1 MEAQGALDSLLGR
14 LSSILVDEAR
24 LLGGIRG
31 DVEFIKDEMECM
43 NSLIL
48 QITEAQHRDH
58 LVRAWMKQVVGLTR
72 DCEGN
77 VELYIHYVD
86 GGPGGGGVLGYLRR
100 VLRFLRTV
108 PVRHRIA
115 TRIQEL
121 KVRARDVGDR
131 RQRYGVTVPSASAMA
146 GTDDVEPAGDEEV
159 RRRRRAVLFD
169 SAEPPAWAN
178 EEEVATKCIDTLVKW
193 FKREPAPG
201 TTAAA
206 TGDDG
211 RQVKL
216 FCIMGGSLAYEVAV
230 RAYENHAVA
239 TSFDCKAMSNSWE
252 LKSAHATL
260 AKILEEITGVQ
271 PGQDC
276 ELLSGKEECCGESR
290 SFRTRTMRGDKGS

>member
-77 VELYIHYVD
+77 VELYIHYID

-100 VLRFLRTV
+100 VARVLRTV

-131 RQRYGVTVPSASAMA
+131 RQRYGVTVPPASAMA
-146 GTDDVEPAGDEEV
+146 GTDAYDGDVVEPAGDEEV

-169 SAEPPAWAN
+169 SAEPPAWAD
-178 EEEVATKCIDTLVKW
+178 EEEVSRGNQHLVL
-193 FKREPAPG
+193 
-201 TTAAA
+201 
-206 TGDDG
+206 
-211 RQVKL
+211 Q
-216 FCIMGGSLAYEVAV
+216 
-230 RAYENHAVA
+230 
-239 TSFDCKAMSNSWE
+239 
-252 LKSAHATL
+252 
-260 AKILEEITGVQ
+260 
-271 PGQDC
+271 
-276 ELLSGKEECCGESR
+276 LLQQE
-290 SFRTRTMRGDKGS
+290 MMGDK